1 MALLSNSPP
10 SDGAGV
16 GWWGGDAGCLGGSR
30 GWLQPGIAAGCRAGE
45 RFARGGDT
53 DSCCERSQPRRGNP
67 CDFICWGRW
76 GGYIQLP
83 PPWQH
88 RSGEGARESAGISSV
103 TLLLACP
110 QPKQKGFGGG
120 LGRCIHRAAACLV
133 PGLSVTC
140 GGRGARARAE
150 PLSVC
155 CSSLRRAGAKCHLWH
170 AAVVPKPGL
179 LLSGYGLGLL

>member
-1 MALLSNSPP
+1 MLGALGAAGAGCSPGLPLAAGLGSALLGGGTRTVAVKAASREGGTPAILFVGGVGGATSSSHLPG
-10 SDGAGV
+10 STGAGK
-16 GWWGGDAGCLGGSR
+16 
-30 GWLQPGIAAGCRAGE
+30 
-45 RFARGGDT
+45 
-53 DSCCERSQPRRGNP
+53 
-67 CDFICWGRW
+67 
-76 GGYIQLP
+76 
-83 PPWQH
+83 
-88 RSGEGARESAGISSV
+88 GARESAGISSV

>member
-1 MALLSNSPP
+1 MLGALGAA
-10 SDGAGV
+10 GAGCSPGLPLAAGLGSALRRGAWTV
-16 GWWGGDAGCLGGSR
+16 AVKAASREGGTPAILFLGGV
-30 GWLQPGIAAGCRAGE
+30 GGE
-45 RFARGGDT
+45 
-53 DSCCERSQPRRGNP
+53 
-67 CDFICWGRW
+67 
-76 GGYIQLP
+76 YIQLP

-110 QPKQKGFGGG
+110 QPKKKGFGGG

-140 GGRGARARAE
+140 GGRRARARAE

-155 CSSLRRAGAKCHLWH
+155 CSSLRCAGAKCHLWH